1 MATACDSPVFCIRL
15 STSFWVESIQQLAV
29 EQKRQDVADYQ
40 AFKEGQG
47 QVLVLAEAK
56 TLSHP
61 FVEGLVPGNS
71 PGNRANGFGFFSHTH
86 SLASSS
92 LRSPARQW
100 HMMFFG

>member
-1 MATACDSPVFCIRL
+1 M
-15 STSFWVESIQQLAV
+15 ESIQQLAV

-71 PGNRANGFGFFSHTH
+71 PGNRANGFVF
-86 SLASSS
+86 LATPTVW
-92 LRSPARQW
+92 LHPASGAQPIS
-100 HMMFFG
+100 FCNVEGLDAEDIQDCF

>member
-1 MATACDSPVFCIRL
+1 M
-15 STSFWVESIQQLAV
+15 

-40 AFKEGQG
+40 ALKEGQG

-61 FVEGLVPGNS
+61 FVEGLVPGNR

-92 LRSPARQW
+92 LRQKQLQQW
-100 HMMFFG
+100 KHLNMPCKLWAQT